1 MGDLAD
7 DTRVE
12 QQSESHFTACPRA
25 AWEIWGPMG
34 GYMVALAL
42 RAAGLAATFHRPA
55 SLACQYLGVASFDP
69 VEIEV
74 TTTRRSKRAQSLRVT
89 ITQTERP
96 ILDTQLWCIDD
107 DGEGLTHHEIA
118 APTVPDPDE
127 LTPWDEILE
136 DGPPFPFWDNVE
148 SRPVALQPT
157 WPPPG
162 PIPPVWQTWCRL
174 RPTPTFA
181 DPWLDAAR
189 TAILLDVQ
197 SWPPAHAH
205 HAWADPPFIA
215 PSLDLYVAFH
225 EPAPADPWLL
235 ADGFS
240 PVAGDGLVGW
250 TGRLWSS
257 TRRLVASGAG
267 QQLCRRIAT

>member
-7 DTRVE
+7 DTSVE
-12 QQSESHFTACPRA
+12 QQSDTRFTACPSQ

-42 RAAGLAATFHRPA
+42 RAAGVVAAFDRPA
-55 SLACQYLGVASFDP
+55 SLTCHYLGVASFDP
-69 VEIEV
+69 VELEV
-74 TTTRRSKRAQSLRVT
+74 TTARRTKRAASLHVA
-89 ITQTERP
+89 ITQAERP
-96 ILDTQLWCIDD
+96 ILDTQLWCIGDV
-107 DGEGLTHHEIA
+107 EGLVH
-118 APTVPDPDE
+118 
-127 LTPWDEILE
+127 DEIDAPDVPGPDGLACTEELFE
-136 DGPPFPFWDNVE
+136 DGPPYPFWNNVE
-148 SRPVALQPT
+148 SRPVAVHPS

-162 PIPPVWQTWCRL
+162 PVPPVWRTWCRL
-174 RPTPTFA
+174 RPTATFA

-197 SWPPAHAH
+197 SWPPAHTH

-235 ADGFS
+235 ADGYS
-240 PVAGDGLVGW
+240 PVASDGLIGW
-250 TGRLWSS
+250 NGRLWSS
-257 TRRLVASGAG
+257 ARRLVASGGG
-267 QQLCRRIAT
+267 QLLCRRLPT